1 MALSASKADR
11 VSPRVE
17 FDRQSLENPSTL
29 VIPCASLVSSAFLAV
44 NAGDLWLLDV
54 VESVVVV
61 VVVGSGSDCWTADVS
76 GSGATALM
84 GLLLISFGT
93 TIIIIG
99 EGVLGGATTTSGA
112 GRLSKTN
119 AGEIIPL
126 SGTFGDDS
134 GKDGQLGPSVS
145 AIFSEEPSKSKR
157 SRALSCLTT

>member
-1 MALSASKADR
+1 LALSASKAER

-61 VVVGSGSDCWTADVS
+61 VGSGSDCWTADVS

-93 TIIIIG
+93 TIIG

-134 GKDGQLGPSVS
+134 GKDGQLVANVS